1 MGGRHFV
8 GLKVLPP
15 ETIAHQPP
23 WPNSLSILLRSA
35 GLELQLLLR
44 NVYRIRACVTEDA
57 VVNEVVDSLKYAVI
71 AGLRTETGAERLV
84 IAYPSEESLRDLLSA
99 PSILAV
105 GFSSREEAVASSRA
119 SVSTAAAYRRMPNAM
134 ATREIETDQQGLD
147 SADQRGRTGSTLR
160 KLARFL
166 IKSYCDIATSAT
178 VIFSST
184 NTVSA
189 VIRMALGSSV

>member
-1 MGGRHFV
+1 
-8 GLKVLPP
+8 
-15 ETIAHQPP
+15 
-23 WPNSLSILLRSA
+23 
-35 GLELQLLLR
+35 
-44 NVYRIRACVTEDA
+44 
-57 VVNEVVDSLKYAVI
+57 VNEVVDSLKYAVI

-84 IAYPSEESLRDLLSA
+84 IAYPSEESLRDLISA

-119 SVSTAAAYRRMPNAM
+119 SVSTAVAYRRMSKAM
-134 ATREIETDQQGLD
+134 ATREIERDQQGLD
-147 SADQRGRTGSTLR
+147 CADQRGQTGSTLR

-166 IKSYCDIATSAT
+166 VKSYSDIATSAT

-184 NTVSA
+184 NAVSA